1 MPALRDV
8 CLKIDPGEV
17 VALVGPSG
25 AGKSTLFDLILRLYD
40 ATSGGICLDGGVDIR
55 EFDPVELRNLFA
67 LVSQQPAIFT
77 GNVSEK
83 IVCGNPHACEESV
96 KKAAISAFAD
106 NFIEELPES
115 TKPFRESESANSRSE
130 TTYSDISSSIKRP

>member
-40 ATSGGICLDGGVDIR
+40 ATSGAICLDGVDIR
-55 EFDPVELRNLFA
+55 EFDPVEL
-67 LVSQQPAIFT
+67 
-77 GNVSEK
+77 K
-83 IVCGNPHACEESV
+83 
-96 KKAAISAFAD
+96 
-106 NFIEELPES
+106 
-115 TKPFRESESANSRSE
+115 
-130 TTYSDISSSIKRP
+130 ISSHLFLNSLQFLLEMSLKTFAMETLMHARNR